1 MTCPGVQESHIP
13 EPAGQECGFPEPPGP
28 PGPPGPPAPAPSR
41 TSTGGAGWG
50 CRERGIG
57 AGLAPAGS
65 RFSWLRLAPLIAS
78 RNDVL
83 VRWFGDP
90 TDAQRREWL
99 RRLDGYAA
107 AAGVAPPRRDRLVTR
122 HAGPERVSVAVLGDP
137 GEGDASQ
144 YVVVPVL
151 ERVANDTDFAVLCS
165 DVVYPAGGVRAYADR
180 FYRPYA
186 DYPRPIYA
194 LPGNHDWYDGLS
206 GFMTA
211 FCDAPPDAGAPS
223 PAATGPWWRRLLR
236 TLLWRRAPRAGVE
249 DVADMRWYRDA
260 ESQQGGQPGPY
271 CAIDAGPVRLVLID
285 TGLDGHID
293 RDQAAWL
300 REVSAGDR
308 PKILLTGRPIYT
320 YANRQ
325 ESPIEGG
332 GDVDEIVTDPA
343 CNYVACIGG
352 DDHNYQRYPVRQR
365 DGRTIQYLVAGGS
378 GAYLSATHQI
388 PNVDRL
394 APAVHEED
402 FRCYPLRGDS
412 LAYFSRRYD
421 KLLGLGRGGLV
432 ISPDDATTL
441 MAERVAIT
449 PPRPGSSTVDART
462 RRAAERVFP
471 LPARGSAPAHNMM
484 SLLFDSNAVPQFK
497 SFLRLDAGP
506 DEIVL
511 SCWAATG
518 CREHEIDPVLE
529 DRVRALRTQDG
540 GWEWHSETPGRATP

>member
-1 MTCPGVQESHIP
+1 
-13 EPAGQECGFPEPPGP
+13 
-28 PGPPGPPAPAPSR
+28 
-41 TSTGGAGWG
+41 
-50 CRERGIG
+50 
-57 AGLAPAGS
+57 
-65 RFSWLRLAPLIAS
+65 LIES

-83 VRWFGDP
+83 IRWFGDP
-90 TDAQRREWL
+90 TDEQRREWL
-99 RRLDGYAA
+99 RRLDRYAE
-107 AAGVAPPRRDRLVTR
+107 AAGGPPPPRDRLITR
-122 HAGPERVSVAVLGDP
+122 YADRDRIAVAVLGDP

-151 ERVANDTDFAVLCS
+151 ERVARDTDFAVLCS

-186 DYPRPIYA
+186 DYPGPIYA
-194 LPGNHDWYDGLS
+194 LPGNHDWYDGLA
-206 GFMTA
+206 GFMTT
-211 FCDAPPDAGAPS
+211 FCDAPPDAGDPS
-223 PAATGPWWRRLLR
+223 PSVTGPLWRGLLHR
-236 TLLWRRAPRAGVE
+236 LLWRRAPKATAA

-293 RDQAAWL
+293 RDQGEWL

-320 YANRQ
+320 YAHVQ
-325 ESPIEGG
+325 ASPIEGG
-332 GDVDEIVTDPA
+332 GDVNEIVTDPA
-343 CNYVACIGG
+343 HNYVACIGG
-352 DDHNYQRYPVRQR
+352 DDHNYQRYAVRQS

-388 PNVDRL
+388 PNVDQL

-412 LAYFSRRYD
+412 LAHFSRRYD
-421 KLLGLGRGGLV
+421 KLLGFGRGRLV
-432 ISPDDATTL
+432 ISPEDATTI
-441 MAERVAIT
+441 MAERVGIT
-449 PPRPGSSTVDART
+449 PPRESPDTVSARA
-462 RRAAERVFP
+462 RRAADRVFP
-471 LPARGSAPAHNMM
+471 LPARGSAPAHNLM

-497 SFLRLDAGP
+497 SFLRLDATA
-506 DEIVL
+506 DEIML

-518 CREHEIDPVLE
+518 CREHELEPVLE
-529 DRVRALRTQDG
+529 DRARAVRGPDG
-540 GWEWHSETPGRATP
+540 RWEWHSETPGRPVP